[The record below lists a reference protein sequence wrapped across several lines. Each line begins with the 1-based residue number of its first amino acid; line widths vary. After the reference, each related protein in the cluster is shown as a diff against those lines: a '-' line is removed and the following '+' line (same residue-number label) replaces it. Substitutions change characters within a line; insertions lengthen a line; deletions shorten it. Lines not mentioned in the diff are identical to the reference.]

1 MAEQS
6 YNLIVPMK
14 VGNRRASERSG
25 HETHWREGGSRRT
38 NLLKGD
44 ISRLRTRIVMCTD
57 IDRIA
62 ELAKEDPK
70 RQFYSIAHLIT
81 VEKLYEAFRSLRKNA
96 SAGIDGVTYAE
107 YETNAEE
114 NIRQLHRRL
123 VAGKY
128 QAQPLRR
135 VYIPKENGKQRPISI
150 PSLEDKIVQKVV
162 VDLMNAIYEQDFLD
176 CSYGFR
182 PGRSPHQAL
191 DEVRRATF
199 TRPTGWIL
207 ELDIQSY
214 FDKIVRDILIE
225 MVEKR
230 VRDGSVLRL
239 IQKWIKV
246 GVIEDGKLLMSETG
260 TGQGQPISPLLA
272 NIYLHHALDVWFEEV
287 VKPHLKGEAYEIRF
301 ADDAILCFQYRED
314 AEKVMRVL
322 PKRFEKYGLT
332 LHPEKTRLIDY
343 GRDAARNAKKQGKR
357 PETFDFLGFTHL
369 CARNRKGK
377 FAVHVRTIAKRL
389 RRGLKAIADWCKQ
402 HRHEPV
408 SEQQKALNAKLR
420 GHYQYYGRPSNYCC
434 IMQFYRRVRR
444 IWREWLSRRTRG
456 RQLTWERYS
465 ALVQQHPLLIPRIT
479 HSWAGEGSHA

>member
-1 MAEQS
+1 
-6 YNLIVPMK
+6 
-14 VGNRRASERSG
+14 
-25 HETHWREGGSRRT
+25 
-38 NLLKGD
+38 
-44 ISRLRTRIVMCTD
+44 MCTD

-81 VEKLYEAFRSLRKNA
+81 VEKLYEAFGSLRKNA

-114 NIRQLHRRL
+114 NVRQLHRRL

-128 QAQPLRR
+128 QVQPLRR
-135 VYIPKENGKQRPISI
+135 VFIPKENGKQRPISI

-182 PGRSPHQAL
+182 PGRGQHQAL
-191 DEVRRATF
+191 DEVGRVIC

-214 FDKIVRDILIE
+214 FDKIVRSILIE

-230 VRDGSVLRL
+230 VSDGSVLRL

-246 GVIEDGKLLMSETG
+246 GVIEGSQLLVSETG

-272 NIYLHHALDVWFEEV
+272 NIYLHHVLDVWFEEV
-287 VKPHLKGEAYEIRF
+287 VKPRLKGEAYEVRF
-301 ADDAILCFQYRED
+301 ADDAILCFQNKED
-314 AEKVMRVL
+314 AEKVMSVL

-332 LHPEKTRLIDY
+332 LHPEKTRLIEF
-343 GRDAARNAKKQGKR
+343 GRNAARNAKEQGKR
-357 PETFDFLGFTHL
+357 PETFDFLGFKHL
-369 CARNRKGK
+369 CARSRKGK
-377 FAVHVRTIAKRL
+377 FAVHGKTIAKRL
-389 RRGLKAIADWCKQ
+389 RRGLKAVTDWCKQ

-408 SEQQKALNAKLR
+408 GHQQQALNAKLR
-420 GHYQYYGRPSNYCC
+420 GHYQYYGRPTNYRS
-434 IMQFYRRVRR
+434 IWQFYRRVRR
-444 IWREWLSRRTRG
+444 IWREWLGRRTRG
-456 RQLTWERYS
+456 RPLKWEKYQAILR
-465 ALVQQHPLLIPRIT
+465 QHPLLLPRIM
-479 HSWAGEGSHA
+479 HSWASTGK